1 MLDKSG
7 SMSGIY
13 MENTKKVTRLM
24 IEYIKANFKNCKIM
38 LGLFDTEV
46 KVYDQLEGYSD

>member
-1 MLDKSG
+1 MIDKSG

-13 MENTKKVTRLM
+13 MDNTKKVSYLM
-24 IEYIKANFKNCKIM
+24 IEYIKQNFKKCRIM

-46 KVYDQLEGYSD
+46 KVYDDLENY